1 MGFSGGGSN
10 VLLPHTH
17 DGRVSQDG
25 GPLNF
30 SNITQSGSAAGE
42 VFYSDGTALQQL
54 VYPAVPAGE
63 TLTASALSTAPAW
76 VAGAAATSTWTEL
89 ASVSVTNSALS
100 SGTITA
106 MTQLD
111 VWIKSA
117 NTASQNTAMTFNN
130 TASSYNNNQW
140 VDSTLATAA
149 GTSEIP
155 IYGANTS
162 NETFIHMSIFNPSS
176 GVIGYTW
183 TGSNFS
189 DGAGGTPLYLAGNG
203 YSYGSQV
210 TRIDRTLYGGSAQ
223 NQTGRMVVFGAN

>member
-1 MGFSGGGSN
+1 MGFGGGGGAQLTN
-10 VLLPHTH
+10 HVH
-17 DGRVSQDG
+17 DNTPLQG

-30 SNITQSGSAAGE
+30 NNTTIGGMNSGDLT
-42 VFYSDGTALQQL
+42 YSDGVALQQL
-54 VYPAVPAGE
+54 AIGAPNDQIRVSAGNIPEYFTPAA
-63 TLTASALSTAPAW
+63 ASA
-76 VAGAAATSTWTEL
+76 TWTEL
-89 ASVSVTNSALS
+89 AAVSVTNSALS

-155 IYGANTS
+155 IYGGNTS